1 LNLLDIEQFVDRRIR
16 ENGMTPAFYGYKGYQ
31 YATCLSVNDEIVHG
45 LPRDYNLASGDIISV
60 DLGVNCNG
68 WMVDTART
76 YAVGEVK
83 PQLQKLLTTAK
94 QALSIAVGKAKVG
107 NAVGDIGAA
116 IEKTVTDAG
125 FFIVKDLTGHGV
137 GRKLQEPPTVP
148 NYGREGSGPSLKPGM
163 VIAIEPIIS
172 LDPTEIVLKPDGW
185 TITADNGTLSA
196 HFEDTVLITE
206 KGPVV
211 LTV

>member
-1 LNLLDIEQFVDRRIR
+1 
-16 ENGMTPAFYGYKGYQ
+16 
-31 YATCLSVNDEIVHG
+31 
-45 LPRDYNLASGDIISV
+45 
-60 DLGVNCNG
+60 
-68 WMVDTART
+68 MVDTART